1 MAAQQRWQEV
11 DELNVC
17 ETHRV
22 TSQITI
28 KVVGG
33 GLAGL
38 VAAIEAAEQGASVEL
53 FEARD
58 VLGGRARSHPPPYVA
73 DIGPHALY
81 PPSSGWDWL
90 RTRNLLPATTKPLRR
105 GYRVVQNGKCTALSP
120 RYAHAAA
127 AIRGNAPA
135 DIDFRTWATGK
146 AGTKAAEAASSLLI
160 AFTYDHD
167 PGRLSAAFCAPRF
180 RRLVSP
186 RLKVCYVIGGWQRLV
201 DVLEQR
207 AASLGVKVFKD
218 MHVRDLLE
226 PPVIVATD
234 PRNAKLLL
242 KDKTL
247 AWSTGRVAVLDV
259 AIRDKEGLPTVV
271 FDLDHPTVAVRHSS
285 VDPSLVPAGEQ
296 LLETATGLPPGESL
310 DEAVRQIEVFLD
322 KAFRGWR
329 ERETWRRRFAFD
341 MGAGAVDT
349 PGQTWRDRPSIDY
362 GNGVFL
368 AGDWVAAPGLLSDV
382 AVNSA
387 IQAATKATQF
397 AQPRTI
403 ASRG

>member
-1 MAAQQRWQEV
+1 MAAK
-11 DELNVC
+11 
-17 ETHRV
+17 
-22 TSQITI
+22 ITVRI
-28 KVVGG
+28 VGG

-38 VAAIEAAEQGASVEL
+38 IAAIEAAERGARVEL

-90 RTRNLLPATTKPLRR
+90 RTRDLLPPTTKPLRR
-105 GYRVVQNGKCTALSP
+105 GYRVVQDGKLTALSL
-120 RYAHAAA
+120 RYAHTAAVV
-127 AIRGNAPA
+127 RGKAPV
-135 DIDFRTWATGK
+135 DVDFRSWAARK
-146 AGTKAAEAASSLLI
+146 AGAKAAEAASSLLI

-186 RLKVCYVIGGWQRLV
+186 RLKVRYVIGGWQGLV
-201 DVLEQR
+201 NALEQR
-207 AASLGVKVFKD
+207 ALSRGVKIFKG
-218 MHVRDLLE
+218 MHMRDLPE

-234 PRNAKLLL
+234 ARNATLLL

-247 AWSTGRVAVLDV
+247 DWTTGRVAVLDV
-259 AIRDKEGLPTVV
+259 AIRDKELLPTVV
-271 FDLDHPTVAVRHSS
+271 FELDHPTVAVRHSS
-285 VDPSLVPAGEQ
+285 VDTSLAPPGEQ
-296 LLETATGLPPGESL
+296 LIEAATGFPPDQTI
-310 DEAVRQIEVFLD
+310 DEAVGRIELFLNI
-322 KAFRGWR
+322 AFKGWR
-329 ERETWRRRFAFD
+329 HRETWRQRFAFD

-362 GNGVFL
+362 GSGVFL

-387 IQAATKATQF
+387 VQAAMKSIQYAQQRAAT
-397 AQPRTI
+397 T
-403 ASRG
+403 SE